1 VPPLPALRDR
11 TKKVKMPMTTS
22 FASSNWGG
30 MDAGQNMMYPVQVL
44 DGCVH
49 AECGPSLLRHLQSRP
64 DQSPFVDSVGQAIKC
79 PIGTAVLSPTF
90 GALCPYFGN
99 IIHTVAPFQ
108 NDLNWEK
115 LLESCYLS
123 CFRLAWKEVKKND
136 GVLKVEG
143 NLEHK
148 FTSLNAA
155 STIATTL
162 IGAGCRG
169 ITIDNATRVA
179 ACACAIFDKEL
190 EQLRNASE
198 RDICIAADERRV
210 EMEDTHGSREIH
222 FILREEMDC
231 QLLTDHLKV
240 ETMRHS

>member
-1 VPPLPALRDR
+1 
-11 TKKVKMPMTTS
+11 
-22 FASSNWGG
+22 

-49 AECGPSLLRHLQSRP
+49 IECGASLLKHLQSMP

-90 GALCPYFGN
+90 GALSPYFGN

-108 NDLNWEK
+108 NDVHWEK
-115 LLESCYLS
+115 LLQCCYLS
-123 CFRLAWKEVKKND
+123 CFRLAM
-136 GVLKVEG
+136 LKVEG
-143 NLEHK
+143 NLK
-148 FTSLNAA
+148 NQFTSLNPA

-179 ACACAIFDKEL
+179 AAACAIFDKEL

-198 RDICIAADERRV
+198 KDICLATDERTV
-210 EMEDTHGSREIH
+210 EMEDTYRSREIH

-231 QLLTDHLKV
+231 RLLTDHLKV